1 MLYVQKS
8 ALAVIYPYSRPQ
20 DNGID
25 PPSFE
30 KVKHMRVVTN
40 EALIRRNRRTA
51 QWLFFISFGI
61 LLLGLFVINAPA
73 TSPDMAGVS
82 FVLSLLVLP
91 LAYGA
96 TILSVRMTNLWVRLP
111 RPETAIQEGLK
122 GVGSKAVLYNY
133 YHLPARHVLIAPQ
146 GVFAIV
152 TRFQDGRYM
161 FDGTQWIS
169 RKNFLSKL
177 LSFIR
182 LDQIGNPHRDAEKAA
197 AHVRGLLS
205 EIAPDVPVQPLIL
218 FFDPRADVEV
228 NGSSIPIVHADPKR
242 ALSLKNYL
250 KNLPRTGPTL
260 TAEQIAAFEDAT
272 LN

>member
-1 MLYVQKS
+1 
-8 ALAVIYPYSRPQ
+8 
-20 DNGID
+20 
-25 PPSFE
+25 
-30 KVKHMRVVTN
+30 MRVVTN
-40 EALIRRNRRTA
+40 EGLIRRKRRAA
-51 QWLFFISFGI
+51 QWLFFASFGI

-73 TSPDMAGVS
+73 TSPDLAGIG
-82 FVLSLLVLP
+82 FLLSLLVLP
-91 LAYGA
+91 VAYGA
-96 TILSVRMTNLWVRLP
+96 TIASVRMTNLWVRLP

-146 GVFAIV
+146 GVFAIA
-152 TRFQDGRYM
+152 TRFQDGRYL
-161 FDGTQWIS
+161 FDGKQWVA
-169 RKNFLSKL
+169 RKNWLLKL

-197 AHVRGLLS
+197 AHVQALIS
-205 EIAPDVPVQPLIL
+205 PIAPDVPVQPLIL

-228 NGSSIPIVHADPKR
+228 TETDVPIVHADPKR

-250 KNLPRTGPTL
+250 KNLPRNGPTL
-260 TAEQIAAFEDAT
+260 TPQQIEAFEDAT

>member
-1 MLYVQKS
+1 
-8 ALAVIYPYSRPQ
+8 
-20 DNGID
+20 
-25 PPSFE
+25 
-30 KVKHMRVVTN
+30 MRVVTN

-51 QWLFFISFGI
+51 QWMFFVSFGI

-73 TSPDMAGVS
+73 ASPDTAGLS

-96 TILSVRMTNLWVRLP
+96 TIMSVRMTNLWVRLP

-133 YHLPARHVLIAPQ
+133 FHLPARHVLIAPQ

-152 TRFQDGRYM
+152 TRFQDGRYS
-161 FDGTQWIS
+161 FDGTQWITH
-169 RKNFLSKL
+169 KNFLAKL
-177 LSFIR
+177 LSFLR

-197 AHVRGLLS
+197 AHVQGLLS
-205 EIAPDVPVQPLIL
+205 AIAPDVPVQPVIL
-218 FFDPRADVEV
+218 FFDPRADIEV
-228 NGSSIPIVHADPKR
+228 TESSIPIVHADPKR

-260 TAEQIAAFEDAT
+260 TPEQIAAFEDAT
-272 LN
+272 VN